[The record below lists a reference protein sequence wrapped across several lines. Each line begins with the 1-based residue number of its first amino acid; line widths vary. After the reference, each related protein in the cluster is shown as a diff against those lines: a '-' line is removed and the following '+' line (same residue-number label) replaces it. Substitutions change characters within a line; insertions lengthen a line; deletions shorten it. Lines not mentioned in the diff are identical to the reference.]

1 MSPSPGGALVS
12 CVKRAVPERE
22 MNWHRQDYTQQ
33 VNKGCDTRSLICLLP
48 AAPFWYWQPAAVA
61 QSISGSLRRPALQYA
76 CTRHNEESTAGV
88 RIERTFSL
96 RITRYRTILASGIE
110 PDLCLARQCPRR
122 CVPDSSR
129 ASHLFAALVGRTS
142 CLKHLACTFRLF

>member
-1 MSPSPGGALVS
+1 MSPSLGGALVS

-76 CTRHNEESTAGV
+76 CTHHNWK
-88 RIERTFSL
+88 RTPTTYKP
-96 RITRYRTILASGIE
+96 IPTSG
-110 PDLCLARQCPRR
+110 RR
-122 CVPDSSR
+122 GNALSCCVPAFTHIRRGGSWLFPNNKDSGNLDDSG
-129 ASHLFAALVGRTS
+129 LIG
-142 CLKHLACTFRLF
+142 